1 MRRWRLAVAAAV
13 LAGLG
18 WLLLRG
24 GRREE
29 RPSRAPPPT
38 LQRRLPV
45 FTSARPEAPAI
56 PSWFAQPDLPATEI
70 AGRVVREGKPVAGV
84 EVTLESQASAANPS
98 LRRQVVTG
106 PDGSFRL
113 GRQPAGA
120 YQLVAY
126 AASNEPAQLDVD
138 LRDPQVRSR
147 AGRLSLEL
155 IPCRAVVS
163 GLVTDG
169 SASPVA
175 GARVVVLPPDG
186 PARLVGPAVVTG
198 SDGQYEICVAP
209 AALRLRVEAAGRA
222 VALVR
227 LREEELER
235 RDVQLVGEVVLG
247 GRTVDASSGAPL
259 AGVQVNAW
267 PLSDDEPGP
276 GPSTTLTDAEGRF
289 ALRGLRPHTRY
300 SINAWRSDFVADQD
314 LTVDVHPGP
323 AVEVV
328 RRLSPAS
335 RVSGVVQQQGRPLAG
350 ARIRAERSPYAQSF
364 TSLSQADG
372 RFTLHGVP
380 RGSDTLVVE
389 GFRVLGPARLE
400 VRAPE
405 ERDLVLEVEPVRR

>member
-1 MRRWRLAVAAAV
+1 MRRWHLVVAAAV
-13 LAGLG
+13 LAGAG

-24 GRREE
+24 GRR
-29 RPSRAPPPT
+29 PQSPRAPSPT

-45 FTSARPEAPAI
+45 FTSARPEAPAV
-56 PSWFAQPDLPATEI
+56 PSWFAQPDLPATEL
-70 AGRVVREGKPVAGV
+70 AGRVVREGKGVAGAQV
-84 EVTLESQASAANPS
+84 VLESQASAADPS
-98 LRRQVVTG
+98 LRRQAISG
-106 PDGSFRL
+106 SDGSFRF

-120 YQLVAY
+120 YELVAY
-126 AASNEPAQLDVD
+126 AASNEPAQLSVD
-138 LRDPQVRSR
+138 LRDPQVRAR
-147 AGRLSLEL
+147 ARRLSLEL

-169 SASPVA
+169 SAGPVS

-186 PARLVGPAVVTG
+186 PARFGGPAVVTG

-222 VALVR
+222 TALVR

-247 GRTVDASSGAPL
+247 GRTVDASSAAPL
-259 AGVQVNAW
+259 AAVQVNAW

-276 GPSTTLTDAEGRF
+276 GPSTTVTDAEGRF
-289 ALRGLRPHTRY
+289 TLRGLRPHTRY

-323 AVEVV
+323 TAEVV

-335 RVSGVVQQQGRPLAG
+335 RVSGVVQQQGRPVAG
-350 ARIRAERSPYAQSF
+350 ARVRAERSPYARSF
-364 TSLSQADG
+364 TSVSQADG

-389 GFRVLGPARLE
+389 GFRVVSPARLE
-400 VRAPE
+400 VSAPE
-405 ERDLVLEVEPVRR
+405 ERELVLEVEPRR